1 MSTSA
6 PARGLSTL
14 APALSPPVRPLSASF
29 DMVCSFAGMDA
40 SAPRYA
46 LDLNSL
52 DAFISTVL
60 LRSSPWLCLEQ
71 CLGGEEN
78 DEGMPGL
85 LRELW
90 RNDQQQL
97 SLLQV

>member
-14 APALSPPVRPLSASF
+14 EAALSPPVRPLSASF
-29 DMVCSFAGMDA
+29 DMVCLFAGMDA

-60 LRSSPWLCLEQ
+60 RSSPWPCLEQ